1 MSVVKKIIS
10 HLLTLQTMSLETP
23 GKDSADARALR
34 EQIPAQIM
42 DRFDKF
48 LLRGK
53 KGVALVQ
60 NGVCKGCQIQVPLN
74 VINSLIL
81 GLDALTCG
89 NCGRYL
95 FLSDADAL
103 AFRDRNAPVITVPK
117 PRKAPKLAAPSILP
131 RAKKSRKAAL
141 AVAG

>member
-1 MSVVKKIIS
+1 
-10 HLLTLQTMSLETP
+10 MSLETP
-23 GKDSADARALR
+23 RKDSAEARVLR
-34 EQIPAQIM
+34 EQIPAHIM
-42 DRFDKF
+42 VRFDKF

-60 NGVCKGCQIQVPLN
+60 NGVCKGCQIQLPLN
-74 VINSLIL
+74 VINSLIQ
-81 GLDALTCG
+81 GLDASICG

-95 FLSDADAL
+95 FLSDDEAI

-117 PRKAPKLAAPSILP
+117 RKTPKLAAPSILP

-141 AVAG
+141 AVAV